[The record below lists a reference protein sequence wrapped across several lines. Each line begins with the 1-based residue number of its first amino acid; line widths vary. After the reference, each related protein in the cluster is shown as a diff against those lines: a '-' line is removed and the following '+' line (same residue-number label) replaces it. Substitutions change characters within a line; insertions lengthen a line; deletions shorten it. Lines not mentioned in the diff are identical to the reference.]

1 MEVTMKF
8 KNLLLIVLF
17 TAPFAFG
24 QLFTRVA
31 ELPLPA
37 PENAGF
43 GNIVTGVDFDGDGW
57 TETYLVNNMFD
68 LGGAELIPRIYAY
81 EFDGLAFN
89 LVWQASLEPILN
101 VQNSWPALTYGDLD
115 KDGRPELIWGPVN
128 YSPYQ
133 SNHPRVIVY
142 EYAGDGSNNLGVPD
156 LGNPGNWL
164 PNSKWAIDTTAGVNL
179 RPFRWFVSD
188 PDGDGTYEL
197 LFSTRAGAYAFGV
210 ASVSNI
216 PDNADGSET
225 WTLEYSGGATGT
237 YYDLNVIDNK
247 AFVFKSSGDV
257 LPFVYSTGSWTALP
271 AQVGLVPG
279 GSWNSAS
286 VVDIN
291 NDLTKEIVIAG
302 NGSTVRQ
309 IFLLQQ
315 SGDTLT
321 AASIANFGTLA
332 GIGGRLYGGAA
343 GDIDVNG
350 NLDFVFGTRDA
361 NPDNASI
368 YRLEYLGGD
377 ITLPASYASSVID
390 KGYVTPNFGPGR
402 WMNVAI
408 AEVDGDANNEVL
420 YGEGTGE
427 SAPII
432 VLDVDGN
439 LPVELKSFS
448 ASVVDG
454 FVNLSWST
462 ATETNN
468 RGFEIQRK
476 VTGSDFV
483 NIGFVEGKGT
493 STQLQNYSF
502 VDNDVQAGKYQYRL
516 KQIDLDGSYSFSN
529 VVEVITNPTE
539 YNLAQNYPNPFN
551 PNTTISFS
559 LAKES
564 NVNLKIYNLLGQEI
578 ISLVNNEFMTA
589 GSYSYKFDASL
600 LASGTYI
607 YRLEA
612 GDFVQTKKMTLTK

>member
-1 MEVTMKF
+1 MKF

-17 TAPFAFG
+17 TAPFTFG

-43 GNIVTGVDFDGDGW
+43 GNMVAGVDFDGDGY
-57 TETYLVNNMFD
+57 TEIYLVNND
-68 LGGAELIPRIYAY
+68 WTDAGQELIPTIYAY
-81 EFDGLAFN
+81 EFNGSTFS
-89 LVWQASLEPILN
+89 LVWQATLAPGL
-101 VQNSWPALTYGDLD
+101 VLQNTWPALTAGDLD
-115 KDGRPELIWGPVN
+115 KDKRPEIIWGPVN
-128 YSPYQ
+128 YSPYPA
-133 SNHPRVIVY
+133 NTPRVIVY

-156 LGNPGNWL
+156 TANPGNWL

-188 PDGDGTYEL
+188 PDGDGTNEL

-237 YYDLNVIDNK
+237 HYDLNVIDNK
-247 AFVFKSSGDV
+247 AFVFKSNGDV
-257 LPFVYSTGSWTALP
+257 LPFVYATGSWTALP

-279 GSWNSAS
+279 GSWNSSS

-291 NDLTKEIVIAG
+291 NDLIKEIVIAG

-321 AASIANFGTLA
+321 ATSIADFASLA

-343 GDIDVNG
+343 GDIDLDG

-368 YRLEYLGGD
+368 YRLEYQGGD
-377 ITLPASYASSVID
+377 ITLPASYTSSVID
-390 KGYVTPNFGPGR
+390 KGYVTPAFGPGR
-402 WMNVAI
+402 WMHLAI

-427 SAPII
+427 LAPII

-448 ASVVDG
+448 ASVTDG

-462 ATETNN
+462 ATENNN

-483 NIGFVEGKGT
+483 NIGFVQGKGT
-493 STQLQNYSF
+493 TTQLQNYSF
-502 VDNDVQAGKYQYRL
+502 FDNDVQAGKYQYRL
-516 KQIDLDGSYSFSN
+516 KQIDLDGSYSLSS
-529 VVEVITNPTE
+529 VVEVSISSPIE
-539 YNLAQNYPNPFN
+539 FNLAQNYPNPFN
-551 PNTTISFS
+551 PSTTISFS